1 MLTNKFFKLLAA
13 TCLIAIASTLHAQ
26 DIKDKSVEV
35 SKIEFIPGVI
45 LPLDETQKVRYEYPK
60 KLKYWDFW
68 VGPKDLYNYLYNIK
82 PKQERGDNKPV
93 DYKFVFVSS
102 GLEYKGNSGP
112 KPFKGGKVVEVMFH
126 FPCQLEVR
134 DGNDN
139 LLKTFILDDGTQ
151 EHAITYSPDFFA
163 IEPNANYIFEIDAR
177 RGFVLE
183 DEQMIE
189 KFAQDENDIL
199 ARVEYNKMAWIG
211 HNAFEII
218 YAGYGGL
225 KTSKPSV
232 LILEN
237 KYKSKFP
244 ELDAAIEKL
253 IADVVTF
260 YTNGMNEQ
268 LRKGFAENGKYFAS
282 QYNKESSKNMKKIC
296 SYNSAL
302 AYSLAGLHEEAY
314 EQFQVTSNNYG
325 FLGYPSNLGK
335 MFDCTTLMYQVIGAK
350 DVDVF
355 DYKEAR
361 TLDYRRNEVTMAN
374 RKKLQA
380 EIDAKL
386 VYNVDKKLGIVVDKD
401 GKEHNGLL
409 ELTVYKY
416 QQKES
421 GIMDLDFG
429 KVCLLTYEDGKG
441 KYFKT
446 GNTKY
451 IKVDDVIYEP
461 VKEKESLG
469 LKLMKATQSVFTGTY
484 FLPRVFEY
492 GNYAVYYNVQGG
504 YYLIKNK
511 DSEDG
516 YPFGNLLGEGKDAKA
531 FREGC
536 SELEAKIENKE
547 IKYNLEGAK
556 TYVTLLTDC
565 KK

>member
-1 MLTNKFFKLLAA
+1 MFTNKLIKLLVAV
-13 TCLIAIASTLHAQ
+13 CLIAIAGTLPAQ

-35 SKIEFIPGVI
+35 SKIEFIEGVI
-45 LPLDETQKVRYEYPK
+45 LPLNETQKIRYEYPE
-60 KLKYWDFW
+60 KLKYWDLR
-68 VGPKDLYNYLYNIK
+68 VGPKNLHNYLGSMK
-82 PKQERGDNKPV
+82 PKQEQNNKKPV

-112 KPFKGGKVVEVMFH
+112 KPFKGGKVIELMYQ

-134 DGNDN
+134 DANDN
-139 LLKTFILDDGTQ
+139 LLKIFILDDGTQ
-151 EHAITYSPDFFA
+151 EHTTTYSPDFFA
-163 IEPNANYIFEIDAR
+163 YELASSYIFEVEAI
-177 RGFVLE
+177 RGFALE
-183 DEQMIE
+183 DEQLLK
-189 KFAQDENDIL
+189 KFVQDENDIL
-199 ARVEYNKMAWIG
+199 ARVEYNKMARLG
-211 HNAFEII
+211 HLALNII

-232 LILEN
+232 LTLEN
-237 KYKSKFP
+237 KYKNKFP

-253 IADVVTF
+253 IADIVTF
-260 YTNGMNEQ
+260 YMDGINDQ
-268 LRKGFAENGKYFAS
+268 LQKKFAETGQYFAS
-282 QYNKESSKNMKKIC
+282 QYNDESSKNMKKIC

-314 EQFQVTSNNYG
+314 RHLQVAISNYG
-325 FLGYPSNLGK
+325 LLSYPSNLEK
-335 MFDCTTLMYQVIGAK
+335 IFDSTTLMYQAIEAK

-355 DYKEAR
+355 KYKEAH
-361 TLDYRRNEVTMAN
+361 TSNYRRNQKAMAD
-374 RKKLQA
+374 RKKAQGEMSARLA
-380 EIDAKL
+380 
-386 VYNVDKKLGIVVDKD
+386 YNVDKKSAVVVDKD

-409 ELTVYKY
+409 ELTVYAY

-421 GIMDLDFG
+421 GILDLDFG

-469 LKLMKATQSVFTGTY
+469 LKLMKATQSEFSGTY
-484 FLPRVFEY
+484 FLPRVFES
-492 GNYAVYYNVQGG
+492 GNYAVYYNVQGD
-504 YYLIKNK
+504 YHLIKNK
-511 DSEDG
+511 NSENA
-516 YPFGNLLGEGKDAKA
+516 YSFGSLLGGSKDAKA

-536 SELEAKIENKE
+536 SELVTKIENKE
-547 IKYNLEGAK
+547 IENNLEGAK
-556 TYVTLLTDC
+556 IYVRLLTDC